1 MNTFYY
7 HIKLLRP
14 LNVLTSGL
22 AMIIA
27 SAILGTLHET
37 DTVIL
42 VLAAVMCYTGAANAL
57 NDVVDFKI
65 DLINRPM
72 RPLPSGFVQKRTALF
87 MSILLF
93 SIGTL
98 LCLELSETAKVIGIV
113 IAMPF
118 MVIYTKFLKGIPLV
132 GNITIA
138 FILGLSFLFCGAA
151 FNNMSPMWIP
161 MILAF
166 GLTLVRELV
175 KDIADMDG
183 DKSAGHKTFP
193 ITAGIEKAIQLS
205 IFLSACIGV
214 GAFIPY
220 LNGTYGIWYGILLI
234 LGVEIPLGVV
244 VVSLLNNPGISS
256 ATHGARILKFSTLMG
271 LIAIY
276 SGTFS

>member
-14 LNVLTSGL
+14 LNVFTSGL
-22 AMIIA
+22 AMVIG
-27 SAILGTLHET
+27 SGILGTLNNT
-37 DTVIL
+37 GTLLL
-42 VLAAVMCYTGAANAL
+42 VMAVVMCFAGAANAL
-57 NDVVDFKI
+57 NDVVDYEI
-65 DLINRPM
+65 DKINRPM
-72 RPLPSGFVQKRTALF
+72 RPLPSGFVKKRTALF
-87 MSILLF
+87 ISILLF
-93 SIGTL
+93 SMGTL
-98 LCLELSETAKVIGIV
+98 ACLELSEAAKVIGIV

-118 MVIYTKFLKGIPLV
+118 MVLYSKYLKGMPLI
-132 GNITIA
+132 GNMIVA

-175 KDIADMDG
+175 KDIADMEG
-183 DKSAGHKTFP
+183 DQSVGLKTFP
-193 ITAGIEKAIQLS
+193 ITAGIEKSIQLS
-205 IFLSACIGV
+205 IFLSACIGM

-220 LNGTYGIWYGILLI
+220 LYGTYGIWYGILLI

-256 ATHGARILKFSTLMG
+256 ATHGARILKFSTLIG

-276 SGTFS
+276 AGTF

>member
-1 MNTFYY
+1 MDTFFY

-14 LNVLTSGL
+14 LNVFTSGL
-22 AMIIA
+22 AMVIG
-27 SAILGTLHET
+27 SGILGTLN
-37 DTVIL
+37 DTGTLLL
-42 VLAAVMCYTGAANAL
+42 VMAVVMCFAGAANAL
-57 NDVVDFKI
+57 NDVVDYEI
-65 DLINRPM
+65 DKINRPM
-72 RPLPSGFVQKRTALF
+72 RPLPSGFVKKRTALF
-87 MSILLF
+87 ISILLF
-93 SIGTL
+93 SMGTL
-98 LCLELSETAKVIGIV
+98 ACLELSEAAKVIGIV

-118 MVIYTKFLKGIPLV
+118 MVLYSKYLKGMPLI
-132 GNITIA
+132 GNMIVA

-175 KDIADMDG
+175 KDIADMEG
-183 DKSAGHKTFP
+183 DQTVGLKTFP
-193 ITAGIEKAIQLS
+193 ITAGIEKSIQLS
-205 IFLSACIGV
+205 IFLSACIGM

-220 LNGTYGIWYGILLI
+220 LYGTYGIWYGILLI

-256 ATHGARILKFSTLMG
+256 ATHGARILKFSTLIG

-276 SGTFS
+276 AGTF

>member
-1 MNTFYY
+1 MV
-7 HIKLLRP
+7 IG
-14 LNVLTSGL
+14 SG
-22 AMIIA
+22 
-27 SAILGTLHET
+27 ILGTLN
-37 DTVIL
+37 DTGTLLL
-42 VLAAVMCYTGAANAL
+42 VMAVVMCFAGAANAL
-57 NDVVDFKI
+57 NDVVDYEI
-65 DLINRPM
+65 DKINRPM
-72 RPLPSGFVQKRTALF
+72 RPLPSGFVKKRTALF
-87 MSILLF
+87 ISILLF
-93 SIGTL
+93 SMGTL
-98 LCLELSETAKVIGIV
+98 ACLELSEAAKVIGIV

-118 MVIYTKFLKGIPLV
+118 MVLYSKYLKGMPLI
-132 GNITIA
+132 GNLIVA
-138 FILGLSFLFCGAA
+138 FILGLSFPFCGAA

-183 DKSAGHKTFP
+183 DQSAGLKTFP
-193 ITAGIEKAIQLS
+193 ITVGIEKSIQLS

-220 LNGTYGIWYGILLI
+220 LYGTYGIWYGILLI

-256 ATHGARILKFSTLMG
+256 AIHGARILKFSTLMG

-276 SGTFS
+276 VGTF

>member
-1 MNTFYY
+1 MV
-7 HIKLLRP
+7 IG
-14 LNVLTSGL
+14 SG
-22 AMIIA
+22 
-27 SAILGTLHET
+27 ILGTLNNT
-37 DTVIL
+37 GTLLL
-42 VLAAVMCYTGAANAL
+42 VMAVVMCFAGAANAL
-57 NDVVDFKI
+57 NDVVDYEI
-65 DLINRPM
+65 DKINRPM
-72 RPLPSGFVQKRTALF
+72 RPLPLGFVKKRTALF
-87 MSILLF
+87 ISVLLF

-98 LCLELSETAKVIGIV
+98 TCLELSETAKVIGIV

-118 MVIYTKFLKGIPLV
+118 MILYSKYLKGMPLV
-132 GNITIA
+132 GNMIVS

-175 KDIADMDG
+175 KDIADMEG
-183 DKSAGHKTFP
+183 DQSAGLKTFP
-193 ITAGIEKAIQLS
+193 ITAGIEKSIQLT

-220 LNGTYGIWYGILLI
+220 LYGTYGIWYGILLI

-256 ATHGARILKFSTLMG
+256 AIHGARILKFSTLIG

-276 SGTFS
+276 AGTFA

>member
-1 MNTFYY
+1 MNTFFY

-14 LNVLTSGL
+14 LNVFTSGL
-22 AMIIA
+22 AMVIG
-27 SAILGTLHET
+27 SGILGTLN
-37 DTVIL
+37 DTGTLLL
-42 VLAAVMCYTGAANAL
+42 VMAVVMCFAGAANAL
-57 NDVVDFKI
+57 NDVVDYEI
-65 DLINRPM
+65 DKINRPM
-72 RPLPSGFVQKRTALF
+72 RPLPSGFVKKRTALF
-87 MSILLF
+87 ISILLF
-93 SIGTL
+93 SVGTL
-98 LCLELSETAKVIGIV
+98 ACLELSEAAKVIGIV

-118 MVIYTKFLKGIPLV
+118 MVLYSKYLKGMPLI
-132 GNITIA
+132 GNMIVA

-175 KDIADMDG
+175 KDIADMEG
-183 DKSAGHKTFP
+183 DQSVGLKTFP
-193 ITAGIEKAIQLS
+193 ITAGIEKSIQLS
-205 IFLSACIGV
+205 IFLSACIGM

-220 LNGTYGIWYGILLI
+220 LYGTYGIWYGILLI

-256 ATHGARILKFSTLMG
+256 ATHGARILKFSTLIG

-276 SGTFS
+276 AGTF

>member
-1 MNTFYY
+1 
-7 HIKLLRP
+7 
-14 LNVLTSGL
+14 
-22 AMIIA
+22 MIIA

-72 RPLPSGFVQKRTALF
+72 RPLPSRFVQKRTALF
-87 MSILLF
+87 MSIFLF
-93 SIGTL
+93 SIGTM

-183 DKSAGHKTFP
+183 DKSAGHRTFP

>member
-1 MNTFYY
+1 MNTLYY

-14 LNVLTSGL
+14 LNVFTSGL

-27 SAILGTLHET
+27 SAILGTLSET
-37 DTVIL
+37 DTLLL
-42 VLAAVMCYTGAANAL
+42 VMAVVMCFTGAANSL
-57 NDVVDFKI
+57 NDVVDFEI
-65 DLINRPM
+65 DKINRPL

-87 MSILLF
+87 ISILLF

-118 MVIYTKFLKGIPLV
+118 MVVYTKFLKDIPLV

-138 FILGLSFLFCGAA
+138 FILGLSFLFCGAS

-175 KDIADMDG
+175 KDIADMEG
-183 DKSAGHKTFP
+183 DKSTDLRTFP

>member
-1 MNTFYY
+1 MV
-7 HIKLLRP
+7 IG
-14 LNVLTSGL
+14 SG
-22 AMIIA
+22 
-27 SAILGTLHET
+27 ILGTLNNT
-37 DTVIL
+37 GTLLL
-42 VLAAVMCYTGAANAL
+42 VMAVVMCFAGAANAL
-57 NDVVDFKI
+57 NDVVDYEI
-65 DLINRPM
+65 DKINRPM
-72 RPLPSGFVQKRTALF
+72 RPLPSGFVKKRTALLI
-87 MSILLF
+87 SVLLF
-93 SIGTL
+93 SMGTL
-98 LCLELSETAKVIGIV
+98 ACLELSEAAQVIGIV

-118 MVIYTKFLKGIPLV
+118 MVLYSKYLKGMPLV
-132 GNITIA
+132 GNMIVA

-175 KDIADMDG
+175 KDIADMEG
-183 DKSAGHKTFP
+183 DQSVGLKTFP
-193 ITAGIEKAIQLS
+193 ITVGIEKSIQLS

-220 LNGTYGIWYGILLI
+220 LYGTYGIWYGILLI

-256 ATHGARILKFSTLMG
+256 ATHGARILKFSTLIG

-276 SGTFS
+276 AGTF

>member
-1 MNTFYY
+1 MNTFFY

-14 LNVLTSGL
+14 LNVFTSGL
-22 AMIIA
+22 AMVIGA
-27 SAILGTLHET
+27 GILGTLNNT
-37 DTVIL
+37 GTLLL
-42 VLAAVMCYTGAANAL
+42 VMAVVMCFAGAANAL
-57 NDVVDFKI
+57 NDVVDYEI
-65 DLINRPM
+65 DKINRPM
-72 RPLPSGFVQKRTALF
+72 RPLPSGFVKKRTALF
-87 MSILLF
+87 ISILLF
-93 SIGTL
+93 SMGTL
-98 LCLELSETAKVIGIV
+98 TCLELSETAKVIGIV

-118 MVIYTKFLKGIPLV
+118 MILYSKYLKGMPLI
-132 GNITIA
+132 GNMIIS

-175 KDIADMDG
+175 KDIADMEG
-183 DKSAGHKTFP
+183 DQSAGLKTFP
-193 ITAGIEKAIQLS
+193 ITAGIEKSIQLT
-205 IFLSACIGV
+205 IFLSACVGV

-220 LNGTYGIWYGILLI
+220 LYGTYGIWYGILLI

-256 ATHGARILKFSTLMG
+256 AIHGARILKFSTLIG

-276 SGTFS
+276 AGIF

>member
-1 MNTFYY
+1 MNTFFY

-14 LNVLTSGL
+14 LNVFTSGL
-22 AMIIA
+22 AMVIG
-27 SAILGTLHET
+27 SGILGTLNNT
-37 DTVIL
+37 STLLL
-42 VLAAVMCYTGAANAL
+42 VMAVVMCFAGAANAL
-57 NDVVDFKI
+57 NDVVDYEI
-65 DLINRPM
+65 DKINRPM
-72 RPLPSGFVQKRTALF
+72 RPLPSGFVKKRTALF
-87 MSILLF
+87 ISILLF
-93 SIGTL
+93 SMGTL
-98 LCLELSETAKVIGIV
+98 ACLELSEAAKVIGIV

-118 MVIYTKFLKGIPLV
+118 MVLYSKYLKGMPLI
-132 GNITIA
+132 GNMIVA

-175 KDIADMDG
+175 KDIADMEG
-183 DKSAGHKTFP
+183 DQSAGLKTFP
-193 ITAGIEKAIQLS
+193 ITAGIEKSIQLS

-220 LNGTYGIWYGILLI
+220 LYGTYGIWYGILLI
-234 LGVEIPLGVV
+234 LGVEIPLSVV

-256 ATHGARILKFSTLMG
+256 ATHGARILKFSTLIG

-276 SGTFS
+276 AGTF

>member
-1 MNTFYY
+1 MNTFFY

-14 LNVLTSGL
+14 LNVFTSGL
-22 AMIIA
+22 AMVIG
-27 SAILGTLHET
+27 SGILGTLNNT
-37 DTVIL
+37 GTLLL
-42 VLAAVMCYTGAANAL
+42 VMAVVMCFAGAANAL
-57 NDVVDFKI
+57 NDVVDYEI
-65 DLINRPM
+65 DKINRPM
-72 RPLPSGFVQKRTALF
+72 RPLPSGFVKKRTALF
-87 MSILLF
+87 ISILLF
-93 SIGTL
+93 SMGTL
-98 LCLELSETAKVIGIV
+98 ACLELSEAAKVIGIV

-118 MVIYTKFLKGIPLV
+118 MVLYSKYLKGMPLI
-132 GNITIA
+132 GNMIVA

-175 KDIADMDG
+175 KDIADMEG
-183 DKSAGHKTFP
+183 DQSVGLKTFP
-193 ITAGIEKAIQLS
+193 ITAGIEKSIQLS

-220 LNGTYGIWYGILLI
+220 LYGTYGIWYGILLI

-256 ATHGARILKFSTLMG
+256 ATHGARILKFSTLIG

-276 SGTFS
+276 AGTF

>member
-87 MSILLF
+87 MSISLF
-93 SIGTL
+93 SIGTM

-151 FNNMSPMWIP
+151 FNNISPMWIP

-183 DKSAGHKTFP
+183 DKSAGHRTFP

>member
-14 LNVLTSGL
+14 LNVFTSGL
-22 AMIIA
+22 AMVIG
-27 SAILGTLHET
+27 SGILGTLNNT
-37 DTVIL
+37 GTLLL
-42 VLAAVMCYTGAANAL
+42 VMAVVMCFAGAANAL
-57 NDVVDFKI
+57 NDVVDYEI
-65 DLINRPM
+65 DKINRPM
-72 RPLPSGFVQKRTALF
+72 RPLPSGFVKKRTALF
-87 MSILLF
+87 ISILLF

-98 LCLELSETAKVIGIV
+98 ACLELSEAAKVIGIV
-113 IAMPF
+113 IALPF
-118 MVIYTKFLKGIPLV
+118 MVLYSKYLKGMPLI
-132 GNITIA
+132 GNMIVA

-175 KDIADMDG
+175 KDIADMEG
-183 DKSAGHKTFP
+183 DQSAGLKTFP
-193 ITAGIEKAIQLS
+193 ITAGIEKSIQLS
-205 IFLSACIGV
+205 IFLSACIGI

-220 LNGTYGIWYGILLI
+220 LYGTYGIWYGILLI

-256 ATHGARILKFSTLMG
+256 ATHGARILKFSTLIG

-276 SGTFS
+276 AGTF

>member
-1 MNTFYY
+1 MNTFFY

-14 LNVLTSGL
+14 LNVFASGL
-22 AMIIA
+22 AMVIG
-27 SAILGTLHET
+27 SGILGTLN
-37 DTVIL
+37 DTGTLLL
-42 VLAAVMCYTGAANAL
+42 VMAVVMCFAGAANAL
-57 NDVVDFKI
+57 NDVVDYEI
-65 DLINRPM
+65 DKINRPM
-72 RPLPSGFVQKRTALF
+72 RPLPSGFVKKRTALLI
-87 MSILLF
+87 SILLF
-93 SIGTL
+93 SMGTL
-98 LCLELSETAKVIGIV
+98 ACLELSEAAKVIGIV
-113 IAMPF
+113 IALPF
-118 MVIYTKFLKGIPLV
+118 MVLYSKYLKGMPLI
-132 GNITIA
+132 GNMMVA

-175 KDIADMDG
+175 KDIADMEG
-183 DKSAGHKTFP
+183 DKSAGLKTFP
-193 ITAGIEKAIQLS
+193 ITAGIEKSIQLS

-220 LNGTYGIWYGILLI
+220 LYGTYGIWYGILLI

-256 ATHGARILKFSTLMG
+256 ATHGARILKFSTLIG

-276 SGTFS
+276 AGTF

>member
-1 MNTFYY
+1 MNTFFY

-14 LNVLTSGL
+14 LNVFTGGL
-22 AMIIA
+22 AMVIG
-27 SAILGTLHET
+27 SAILGTLNNT
-37 DTVIL
+37 GTLLL
-42 VLAAVMCYTGAANAL
+42 VMAVVMCFAGAANAL
-57 NDVVDFKI
+57 NDVVDYEI
-65 DLINRPM
+65 DKINRPM
-72 RPLPSGFVQKRTALF
+72 RPLPSGFVKKRTALYI
-87 MSILLF
+87 SILLF
-93 SIGTL
+93 SMGTL
-98 LCLELSETAKVIGIV
+98 ACMDLSETAKVIGIV

-118 MVIYTKFLKGIPLV
+118 MILYSKYLKGMPLV
-132 GNITIA
+132 GNMIVS

-175 KDIADMDG
+175 KDIADMEG
-183 DKSAGHKTFP
+183 DQTAGLKTFP
-193 ITAGIEKAIQLS
+193 ITAGIEKSIQLT

-220 LNGTYGIWYGILLI
+220 LYGIYGIWYGILLI

-256 ATHGARILKFSTLMG
+256 AIHSARILKFSTLIG

-276 SGTFS
+276 AGTF

>member
-1 MNTFYY
+1 MNTFFY

-14 LNVLTSGL
+14 LNVFTSGL
-22 AMIIA
+22 AMVIG
-27 SAILGTLHET
+27 SGILGTLN
-37 DTVIL
+37 DTGTLLL
-42 VLAAVMCYTGAANAL
+42 VMAVVMCFAGAANAL
-57 NDVVDFKI
+57 NDVVDYEI
-65 DLINRPM
+65 DKINRPM
-72 RPLPSGFVQKRTALF
+72 RPLPSGFVKKRTALF
-87 MSILLF
+87 ISILLF
-93 SIGTL
+93 SMGTL
-98 LCLELSETAKVIGIV
+98 ACLELPEAAKVIGIV

-118 MVIYTKFLKGIPLV
+118 MVLYSKYLKGMPLI
-132 GNITIA
+132 GNMIVA

-175 KDIADMDG
+175 KDIADMEG
-183 DKSAGHKTFP
+183 DQSVGLKTFP
-193 ITAGIEKAIQLS
+193 ITAGIEKSIQLS
-205 IFLSACIGV
+205 IFLSACIGM

-220 LNGTYGIWYGILLI
+220 LYGTYGIWYGILLI

-256 ATHGARILKFSTLMG
+256 ATHGARILKFSTLIG

-276 SGTFS
+276 AGTF

>member
-1 MNTFYY
+1 MNTFFY

-14 LNVLTSGL
+14 LNVFTSGL
-22 AMIIA
+22 AMVIG
-27 SAILGTLHET
+27 SGILGTLNNT
-37 DTVIL
+37 GTLLL
-42 VLAAVMCYTGAANAL
+42 VMAVVMCFAGAANAL
-57 NDVVDFKI
+57 NDVVDYEI
-65 DLINRPM
+65 DKINRPM
-72 RPLPSGFVQKRTALF
+72 RPLPSGFVKKRTALF
-87 MSILLF
+87 ISILLF

-98 LCLELSETAKVIGIV
+98 ACLELSEAAKVIGIV

-118 MVIYTKFLKGIPLV
+118 MVLYSKYLKGMPLI
-132 GNITIA
+132 GNMIVA

-183 DKSAGHKTFP
+183 DQSAGLKTFP
-193 ITAGIEKAIQLS
+193 ITVGIEKSIQLS

-220 LNGTYGIWYGILLI
+220 LYGTYGIWYGILLI

-256 ATHGARILKFSTLMG
+256 ATHGARILKFSTLIG

-276 SGTFS
+276 AGTF

>member
-14 LNVLTSGL
+14 LNVFTSGL
-22 AMIIA
+22 AMVIG
-27 SAILGTLHET
+27 SGILGTFNNTGTLL
-37 DTVIL
+37 L
-42 VLAAVMCYTGAANAL
+42 VMAVVMCFAGAANAL
-57 NDVVDFKI
+57 NDVVDYEI
-65 DLINRPM
+65 DKINRPM
-72 RPLPSGFVQKRTALF
+72 RPLPSGFVKKRTALF
-87 MSILLF
+87 ISILLF
-93 SIGTL
+93 SMGTL
-98 LCLELSETAKVIGIV
+98 ACLELSEAAKVIGIV

-118 MVIYTKFLKGIPLV
+118 MVLYSKYLKGMPLI
-132 GNITIA
+132 GNMIVA

-175 KDIADMDG
+175 KDIADMEG
-183 DKSAGHKTFP
+183 DQSAGLKTFP
-193 ITAGIEKAIQLS
+193 ITAGIEKSIQLS

-220 LNGTYGIWYGILLI
+220 LYGTYGIWYGILLI

-256 ATHGARILKFSTLMG
+256 ATLGARILKFSTLIG

-276 SGTFS
+276 AGTF

>member
-14 LNVLTSGL
+14 LNVFTSGL
-22 AMIIA
+22 AMVIG
-27 SAILGTLHET
+27 SGILGTLNNT
-37 DTVIL
+37 GTLLL
-42 VLAAVMCYTGAANAL
+42 VMAVVMCFAGAANAL
-57 NDVVDFKI
+57 NDVVDYEI
-65 DLINRPM
+65 DKINRPM
-72 RPLPSGFVQKRTALF
+72 RPLPSGFVKKRTALF
-87 MSILLF
+87 ISILLF
-93 SIGTL
+93 SMGIL
-98 LCLELSETAKVIGIV
+98 ACLELSEAAKVIGIV

-118 MVIYTKFLKGIPLV
+118 MVLYSKYLKGMPLI
-132 GNITIA
+132 GNMIVA
-138 FILGLSFLFCGAA
+138 FVLGLSFLFCGAA

-175 KDIADMDG
+175 KDIADMEG
-183 DKSAGHKTFP
+183 DQSAGLKTFP
-193 ITAGIEKAIQLS
+193 ITAGIEKSIQLS

-220 LNGTYGIWYGILLI
+220 LYGTYGIWYGILLI

-256 ATHGARILKFSTLMG
+256 ATHGARILKFSTLIG

-276 SGTFS
+276 AGAF

>member
-1 MNTFYY
+1 MNTFFY

-14 LNVLTSGL
+14 LNVFTSGL
-22 AMIIA
+22 AMVIG
-27 SAILGTLHET
+27 SGILATLNDTGTLL
-37 DTVIL
+37 L
-42 VLAAVMCYTGAANAL
+42 VMAVVMCFAGAANAL
-57 NDVVDFKI
+57 NDVVDYEI
-65 DLINRPM
+65 DKINRPM
-72 RPLPSGFVQKRTALF
+72 RPLPSGFVKKRTALF
-87 MSILLF
+87 ISILLF
-93 SIGTL
+93 SVGTL
-98 LCLELSETAKVIGIV
+98 ACLELSEAAKVIGIV

-118 MVIYTKFLKGIPLV
+118 MVLYSKYLKGMPLI
-132 GNITIA
+132 GNMIVA

-175 KDIADMDG
+175 KDIADMEG
-183 DKSAGHKTFP
+183 DQSVGLKTFP
-193 ITAGIEKAIQLS
+193 ITAGIEKSIQLS
-205 IFLSACIGV
+205 IFLSACIGM

-220 LNGTYGIWYGILLI
+220 LYGTYGIWYGILLI

-256 ATHGARILKFSTLMG
+256 ATHGARILKFSTLIG

-276 SGTFS
+276 AGTF

>member
-1 MNTFYY
+1 MNTFFY

-14 LNVLTSGL
+14 LNVFTGGL
-22 AMIIA
+22 AMVIG
-27 SAILGTLHET
+27 SGILGTLNNT
-37 DTVIL
+37 GTLLL
-42 VLAAVMCYTGAANAL
+42 VMAVVMCFAGAANAL
-57 NDVVDFKI
+57 NDVVDYEI
-65 DLINRPM
+65 DKINRPM
-72 RPLPSGFVQKRTALF
+72 RPLPSGFVKKRTALF
-87 MSILLF
+87 ISILLF

-98 LCLELSETAKVIGIV
+98 VCLELSETAKVIGIV

-118 MVIYTKFLKGIPLV
+118 MILYSKYLKGMPLV
-132 GNITIA
+132 GNMIVS

-151 FNNMSPMWIP
+151 FNNMDPMWIP

-175 KDIADMDG
+175 KDIADMEG
-183 DKSAGHKTFP
+183 DQTAGLKTFP
-193 ITAGIEKAIQLS
+193 ITAGIEKSIQLT

-220 LNGTYGIWYGILLI
+220 LYGTYGIWYGILLI

-256 ATHGARILKFSTLMG
+256 AIHSARILKFSTLMG

-276 SGTFS
+276 AGTFS

>member
-1 MNTFYY
+1 MNTFFY

-14 LNVLTSGL
+14 LNVFTSGL
-22 AMIIA
+22 AMVIG
-27 SAILGTLHET
+27 SGILGTLNNT
-37 DTVIL
+37 STLLL
-42 VLAAVMCYTGAANAL
+42 VMAVVMCFAGAANAL
-57 NDVVDFKI
+57 NDVVDYEI
-65 DLINRPM
+65 DKINRPM
-72 RPLPSGFVQKRTALF
+72 RPLPSGFVKKRTALF
-87 MSILLF
+87 ISILLF
-93 SIGTL
+93 SMGTL
-98 LCLELSETAKVIGIV
+98 ACLELSEAAKVIGIV

-118 MVIYTKFLKGIPLV
+118 MVLYSKYLKGMPLI
-132 GNITIA
+132 GNMIVA

-175 KDIADMDG
+175 KDIADMEG
-183 DKSAGHKTFP
+183 DQSVGLKTFP
-193 ITAGIEKAIQLS
+193 ITAGIEKSIQLS
-205 IFLSACIGV
+205 IFLSACIGM

-220 LNGTYGIWYGILLI
+220 LYGTYGIWYGILLI

-256 ATHGARILKFSTLMG
+256 ATHGARILKFSTLIG

-276 SGTFS
+276 AGTF

>member
-1 MNTFYY
+1 MNTFFY

-14 LNVLTSGL
+14 LNVFTSGL
-22 AMIIA
+22 AMVIGA
-27 SAILGTLHET
+27 GILGTLNNT
-37 DTVIL
+37 GTLLL
-42 VLAAVMCYTGAANAL
+42 VMAVVMCFAGAANAL
-57 NDVVDFKI
+57 NDVVDYEI
-65 DLINRPM
+65 DKINRPM
-72 RPLPSGFVQKRTALF
+72 RPLPSGFVKKRTALF
-87 MSILLF
+87 ISILLF
-93 SIGTL
+93 SMGTL
-98 LCLELSETAKVIGIV
+98 TCLELSETAKVIGIV

-118 MVIYTKFLKGIPLV
+118 MILYSKYLKGMPLV
-132 GNITIA
+132 GNMIVS

-175 KDIADMDG
+175 KDIADMEG
-183 DKSAGHKTFP
+183 DQSAGLKTFP
-193 ITAGIEKAIQLS
+193 ITAGIEKSIQLT
-205 IFLSACIGV
+205 IFLAACVGV

-220 LNGTYGIWYGILLI
+220 LYGTYGIWYGILLI

-256 ATHGARILKFSTLMG
+256 AIHGARILKFSTLIG

-276 SGTFS
+276 AGIF

>member
-1 MNTFYY
+1 MNTFFY

-14 LNVLTSGL
+14 LNVFTSGL
-22 AMIIA
+22 AMVIG
-27 SAILGTLHET
+27 SGILGTLNNT
-37 DTVIL
+37 GTLLL
-42 VLAAVMCYTGAANAL
+42 VVAVVMCFAGAANAL
-57 NDVVDFKI
+57 NDVVDYEI
-65 DLINRPM
+65 DKINRPM
-72 RPLPSGFVQKRTALF
+72 RPLPSGFVKKRTALF
-87 MSILLF
+87 ISILLF
-93 SIGTL
+93 SMGTL
-98 LCLELSETAKVIGIV
+98 ACLELSEAAKVIGIM

-118 MVIYTKFLKGIPLV
+118 MVLYSKYLKGMPLI
-132 GNITIA
+132 GNMFVA

-175 KDIADMDG
+175 KDIADMEG
-183 DKSAGHKTFP
+183 DKSAGLKTFP
-193 ITAGIEKAIQLS
+193 ITAGIEKSIQLS

-220 LNGTYGIWYGILLI
+220 LYGTYGIWYGILLI

-256 ATHGARILKFSTLMG
+256 ATHGARILKFSTLIG

-276 SGTFS
+276 AGTF